1 MGIPVV
7 VPLGVVPQ
15 RGEGEGVHAALGC
28 CLLIDILADGG
39 TCLFCLYL
47 YASGVHLGYKSV
59 FVTDAKSERPLNHF
73 LVRALLSRGRHLIT
87 GGLSNLAITARDL
100 SGNEVAPPGL
110 ESAN

>member
-28 CLLIDILADGG
+28 CLLIDFLADGG

-47 YASGVHLGYKSV
+47 YASGVSNITLKFNV
-59 FVTDAKSERPLNHF
+59 LKRLNRNIF
-73 LVRALLSRGRHLIT
+73 LFIAGQSRI
-87 GGLSNLAITARDL
+87 
-100 SGNEVAPPGL
+100 L
-110 ESAN
+110 ESK